1 MDLEEEDGSL
11 SRGKFHQGGPPT
23 SKGVRSL
30 GKGCEGAK
38 GEGDEGE
45 ELDPATQSRKAL
57 V

>member
-11 SRGKFHQGGPPT
+11 SQRKKET
-23 SKGVRSL
+23 RSF

-38 GEGDEGE
+38 GEGDEGG